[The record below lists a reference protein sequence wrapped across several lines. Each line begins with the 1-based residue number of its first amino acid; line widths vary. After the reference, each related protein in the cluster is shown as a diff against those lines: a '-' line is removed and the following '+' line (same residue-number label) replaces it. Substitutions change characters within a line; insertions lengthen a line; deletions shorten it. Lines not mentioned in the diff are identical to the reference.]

1 MKRRKFIQSSSLMT
15 LPLMLKGM
23 EVTAIAKSR
32 LTSLVNG
39 DNDRVLVLVQLNG
52 GNDGLNTFIP
62 LDQYTDLMK
71 VRESIM
77 IPENQILKT
86 SDKNGFHKSM
96 EGFKQMFDSGQMS
109 VIQGVSYP
117 NQNRSH
123 FRSTDIWTSASD
135 SEKYIS
141 SGWLGRYFDLN
152 YKGFPED
159 YPNEDFPDPFAITLG
174 FVVSDTCQ
182 GVSSNY
188 SFTVN
193 SEEDIKSLNETVPG
207 EYSGLCMDNEVTF
220 IKDVIRQT
228 NAYSSRV
235 LEAFNKGN
243 NFAIY
248 PEDNGLANQLKVVA
262 NLISGGLK
270 TKIFVVSQGGYDTHA
285 NQVVGGDAIN
295 GTHAELLGTLS
306 SAISAFQKDLVALGI
321 DNKVLGM
328 TFSEFGRRI
337 IANDSFGTDHGTAAP
352 VFVFG
357 SCVNSNIFGQ
367 NADISSNVDSDEGV
381 AMQYDF
387 RSVYAS
393 ILMDW
398 FKSPKEDIQK
408 ILFKDFQHIP
418 FIKDCAISTETEEIL
433 SFNATLYPNPASHY
447 IQVNFLLPA
456 SEMTNIDIFDSRG
469 FRVKEVLSRKIDQGE
484 NELRIDI
491 SDLYN
496 GIFFIRVEAGNRQS
510 SSKFVKMGF

>member
-1 MKRRKFIQSSSLMT
+1 MT
-15 LPLMLKGM
+15 LPLMLTGM

-32 LTSLVNG
+32 LANLVNG

-62 LDQYTDLMK
+62 LDQYSNLMK
-71 VRESIM
+71 VRETIM
-77 IPENQILKT
+77 IPENQVLKT
-86 SDKNGFHKSM
+86 TDKNGFHKSM
-96 EGFKQMFDSGQMS
+96 IGFKELYDDGKMS
-109 VIQGVSYP
+109 VVQGVSYP

-135 SEKYIS
+135 SEQFIS

-182 GVSSNY
+182 GLSSNY

-193 SEEDIKSLNETVPG
+193 SEEDIRTLNDTVPG
-207 EYSGLCMDNEVTF
+207 EYSGMCMNNEVTF

-228 NAYSSRV
+228 NAYSSKV

-243 NFAIY
+243 NIETY

-270 TKIFVVSQGGYDTHA
+270 TRIYVVSQGGYDTHA
-285 NQVVGGDAIN
+285 NQVVGGDALN
-295 GTHAELLGTLS
+295 GTHAELLATLS
-306 SAISAFQKDLVALGI
+306 SAVNAFQKDLIALGI
-321 DNKVLGM
+321 DHKVLGM

-357 SCVNSNIFGQ
+357 SCVNSKIFGQ
-367 NADISSNVDSDEGV
+367 NADVSANVDNDEGV

-398 FKSPKEDIQK
+398 FKSSKEDIQK
-408 ILFKDFQHIP
+408 ILFKEFQHIP
-418 FIKDCAISTETEEIL
+418 FVKDCAISTDTEEIL
-433 SFNATLYPNPASHY
+433 SFNASIYPNPASNY
-447 IQVNFLLPA
+447 LKVKFQLTQ
-456 SEMTNIDIFDSRG
+456 SELTNIVIFDTKG
-469 FRVKEVLSRKIDQGE
+469 FNIKTVMSKNLDQGLVE
-484 NELRIDI
+484 FNVDI
-491 SDLYN
+491 SDLKN
-496 GIFFIRVEAGNRQS
+496 GIYFLRVESGNKQS
-510 SSKFVKMGF
+510 SSKFVKISD